1 MSEIPPGYQH
11 QGDAHQQPQGE
22 PLQDQPLPPAP
33 PVPDEYGYG
42 QYGDVPVPPG
52 MYVHQDSG
60 LLLPEGT
67 TLATHGRRIG
77 AFFLAI
83 PLSIVTL
90 GIGYIIWG
98 IIAWTQGTTPAL
110 QVLGMRC
117 WRPEDKRV
125 PGFWWMVL
133 REVIG
138 RLCEGILSIITE
150 LASFIMFLA
159 SRERKA
165 LHDYVAGTV
174 VLHDPNKVLPR

>member
-1 MSEIPPGYQH
+1 MSETPPGYQGDAPQQPLGEPRQDQPFPSAPPIPPGY
-11 QGDAHQQPQGE
+11 GYGGA
-22 PLQDQPLPPAP
+22 
-33 PVPDEYGYG
+33 PVPL
-42 QYGDVPVPPG
+42 G
-52 MYVHQDSG
+52 MFVDQDSG

-67 TLATHGRRIG
+67 ALAGHGRRIG

-90 GIGYIIWG
+90 GIGYAIWG
-98 IIAWTQGTTPAL
+98 IIAWTKGTTPAL

-117 WRPEDKRV
+117 WRPEDNRV

-138 RLCEGILSIITE
+138 RLCDGILNIITE
-150 LASFIMFLA
+150 LVSFILFLA
-159 SRERKA
+159 SRERKS

-174 VLHDPNKVLPR
+174 VLHDPDKVLSR

>member
-1 MSEIPPGYQH
+1 MPETTPGYQ
-11 QGDAHQQPQGE
+11 GDAPQQPQGE
-22 PLQDQPLPPAP
+22 PLQDQPSAP
-33 PVPDEYGYG
+33 GGSAGYGYG
-42 QYGDVPVPPG
+42 QYGDVPVPQG
-52 MYVHQDSG
+52 MYVDQDSG

-67 TLATHGRRIG
+67 TLAGHGRRIG

-83 PLSIVTL
+83 PLWIVTL

-117 WRPEDKRV
+117 WRPEDNRV

-138 RLCEGILSIITE
+138 RFCEGILGIVTE
-150 LASFIMFLA
+150 LVSFIMFLVG
-159 SRERKA
+159 RERKA

-174 VLHDPNKVLPR
+174 VLHDPNKVLHR

>member
-1 MSEIPPGYQH
+1 MSETPPGYQ
-11 QGDAHQQPQGE
+11 GDAPQQPQGE
-22 PLQDQPLPPAP
+22 PRQDQPFPSAPPIPPA
-33 PVPDEYGYG
+33 YGYG
-42 QYGDVPVPPG
+42 GAPVPPG
-52 MYVHQDSG
+52 MYVDQDSG

-67 TLATHGRRIG
+67 TLAGHGRRIG

-90 GIGYIIWG
+90 GIGYAIWG
-98 IIAWTQGTTPAL
+98 IIAWTKGTTPAL

-117 WRPEDKRV
+117 WRPEDNKV

-138 RLCEGILSIITE
+138 RLCDGILNIITE
-150 LASFIMFLA
+150 LVSFILFLA
-159 SRERKA
+159 SRERKS

-174 VLHDPNKVLPR
+174 VLHDPDKVLSR

>member
-1 MSEIPPGYQH
+1 MFPPAAV
-11 QGDAHQQPQGE
+11 DASQQPQGE
-22 PLQDQPLPPAP
+22 PLQDQPSAPGGPAG
-33 PVPDEYGYG
+33 YGYG
-42 QYGDVPVPPG
+42 QYGGVPVPQG
-52 MYVHQDSG
+52 MYVDQDSG

-67 TLATHGRRIG
+67 TLAGHGRRIG

-83 PLSIVTL
+83 PLWIVTL

-117 WRPEDKRV
+117 WRPEDRRV

-138 RLCEGILSIITE
+138 RFCDGILNIVTE
-150 LASFIMFLA
+150 LVSFIMFLVG
-159 SRERKA
+159 RERKA

-174 VLHDPNKVLPR
+174 VLHDPNKVLHR

>member
-1 MSEIPPGYQH
+1 MSEMPPGYQDDAPRQS
-11 QGDAHQQPQGE
+11 QGQ
-22 PLQDQPLPPAP
+22 PLQDQPLPSAP
-33 PVPDEYGYG
+33 PVPAGYGYG
-42 QYGDVPVPPG
+42 QYEGIPVPQG
-52 MYVHQDSG
+52 MYIDESSG

-67 TLATHGRRIG
+67 TLAGHGRRIG

-98 IIAWTQGTTPAL
+98 IIAWTKGTTPAL

-117 WRPEDKRV
+117 WRPEDNRV

-133 REVIG
+133 REIIG
-138 RLCEGILSIITE
+138 RLCDGILSVITE
-150 LASFIMFLA
+150 LTSFIMFLA